1 MKALLLPKL
10 YNKAQTF
17 QQTKQKRIWRGFMT
31 GITQKLVLLML
42 TAYLLGTRKL
52 KAFHLF
58 FDFEKENNVIYG
70 F

>member
-1 MKALLLPKL
+1 
-10 YNKAQTF
+10 
-17 QQTKQKRIWRGFMT
+17 MT

-58 FDFEKENNVIYG
+58 FDFKKENNVIYG